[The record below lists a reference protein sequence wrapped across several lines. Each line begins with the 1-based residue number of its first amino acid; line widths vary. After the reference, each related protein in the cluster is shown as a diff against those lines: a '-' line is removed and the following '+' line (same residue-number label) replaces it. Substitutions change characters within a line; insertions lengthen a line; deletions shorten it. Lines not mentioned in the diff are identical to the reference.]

1 MPKIGEQI
9 RARRIEIGMS
19 QQELAERTGYTDR
32 SSITK
37 IEKGV
42 NDIAAGKIDEF
53 AIALKINPDDL
64 MNMEVENSAAA
75 AMPKVSKQ
83 GKYPKKLIYLN
94 PALKELDENTK
105 TGKFSMRLGTIVEQY
120 NLINELTT
128 TPELSKT
135 EKLIL
140 KELLRKQDF
149 NAAMIEYMPQLV
161 LMCSFGSEEERKNLF
176 KILSEIE
183 MVARVKLAGEVK
195 ETL

>member
-42 NDIAAGKIDEF
+42 NDITVGKIDEF
-53 AIALKINPDDL
+53 AIALRINPNEL
-64 MNMEVENSAAA
+64 MNMEVSASI
-75 AMPKVSKQ
+75 PNVSKQ
-83 GKYPKKLIYLN
+83 AKYPKKLIYLN

-120 NLINELTT
+120 NLVNELTT
-128 TPELSKT
+128 TPDLSKT

-161 LMCSFGSEEERKNLF
+161 LMCSFGSEEERKNLS

>member
-1 MPKIGEQI
+1 MSKIGEQI

-19 QQELAERTGYTDR
+19 QRELAERTGYTDR

-42 NDIAAGKIDEF
+42 NDITVGKIDEF
-53 AIALKINPDDL
+53 AIALRINPNDL
-64 MNMEVENSAAA
+64 MNMEVSASI
-75 AMPKVSKQ
+75 PNVSKQ

-120 NLINELTT
+120 NLVNELTT
-128 TPELSKT
+128 TPDLSKT

-140 KELLRKQDF
+140 KELLRKHDF
-149 NAAMIEYMPQLV
+149 IVPMIQCMPQLV
-161 LMCSFGSEEERKNLF
+161 LMCSFGSEEERKNLA
-176 KILSEIE
+176 KLLSEVGLIT
-183 MVARVKLAGEVK
+183 RVKLAGEVK

>member
-42 NDIAAGKIDEF
+42 NDITVGKIDEF
-53 AIALKINPDDL
+53 AIALRINPNEL
-64 MNMEVENSAAA
+64 MNMEVSASI
-75 AMPKVSKQ
+75 PNVSKQ
-83 GKYPKKLIYLN
+83 AKYPKKLIYLN
-94 PALKELDENTK
+94 PALKELDEKTK

-120 NLINELTT
+120 NLVNELTT
-128 TPELSKT
+128 TPDLSKT

-140 KELLRKQDF
+140 KELLRKHDF
-149 NAAMIEYMPQLV
+149 IVPMIQCMPQLV
-161 LMCSFGSEEERKNLF
+161 LMCSFGSEEERKNLA
-176 KILSEIE
+176 KVLSEVGLIT
-183 MVARVKLAGEVK
+183 RVKLAGEVK